1 MKQGERLAAVS
12 EGGVVKRDPI
22 VDYHCTGDPSCGCQV
37 HVIMRAATNDRGVEL
52 SPGDTLVIAT
62 LLQQSIAI
70 NEALKE
76 HGVDVVR
83 RGGRQ
88 DGVHLPASTR
98 ASPLTPRPVLPL

>member
-12 EGGVVKRDPI
+12 EGGGVKRDPI

-52 SPGDTLVIAT
+52 SPGDTLVVAT

-76 HGVDVVR
+76 HGVNVVR
-83 RGGRQ
+83 RG
-88 DGVHLPASTR
+88 DGKMVFTYPQAPEQAH
-98 ASPLTPRPVLPL
+98 

>member
-1 MKQGERLAAVS
+1 
-12 EGGVVKRDPI
+12 
-22 VDYHCTGDPSCGCQV
+22 
-37 HVIMRAATNDRGVEL
+37 MRAATNDRGVEL

-83 RGGRQ
+83 RG
-88 DGVHLPASTR
+88 DGKMVSTYPQAPEPAH
-98 ASPLTPRPVLPL
+98 